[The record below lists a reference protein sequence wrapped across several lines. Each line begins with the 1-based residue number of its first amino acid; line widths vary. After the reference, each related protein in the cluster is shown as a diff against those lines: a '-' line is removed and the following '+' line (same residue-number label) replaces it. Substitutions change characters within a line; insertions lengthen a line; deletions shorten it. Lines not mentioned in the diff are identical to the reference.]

1 MHYDSAEDK
10 AGMDSSA
17 DRINKIIAAEVE
29 KKEIKPSQIVVAGI
43 TIISYL
49 SYCMQPMMEIVRVKI
64 YIYKYIQTYIQ
75 TYKTYIQTYIHT
87 FIHIFSVHT
96 YIHTY

>member
-1 MHYDSAEDK
+1 LLYDSAEDK

-43 TIISYL
+43 TVISNL
-49 SYCMQPMMEIVRVKI
+49 SYCMLL
-64 YIYKYIQTYIQ
+64 
-75 TYKTYIQTYIHT
+75 
-87 FIHIFSVHT
+87 
-96 YIHTY
+96 

>member
-43 TIISYL
+43 TIICNL
-49 SYCMQPMMEIVRVKI
+49 SYCIYTHI
-64 YIYKYIQTYIQ
+64 YICIMYIYTVPTTYLVPV
-75 TYKTYIQTYIHT
+75 
-87 FIHIFSVHT
+87 VHT
-96 YIHTY
+96 LYKAW